1 MSKLIERER
10 LIPVNVNVLDPFF
23 STELRGSISNSISF
37 SEIPHFHKSLEK
49 NKTSKP

>member
-23 STELRGSISNSISF
+23 STELRRSISDLIFF
-37 SEIPHFHKSLEK
+37 SEVPHFHKSQEK
-49 NKTSKP
+49 KKTSKP